1 MKNFRKPFLIASS
14 VIFLLTAGSFTEKAA
29 ENAPKIGN
37 ENELHW
43 MNFNEGYSI
52 AKKNKKIALIDTYTD
67 WCGWC
72 KKMDRDTYT
81 NPEVISKI
89 NKHFIPIKFN
99 PEIRDVK
106 YNLEGKEYTGFEL
119 HSIISNRH
127 QSGYPTTYFIIT
139 KKNRVMIE
147 EGYQDPKNFLATLD
161 KIIAESEN

>member
-1 MKNFRKPFLIASS
+1 MKHLRKTFLVLSS
-14 VIFLLTAGSFTEKAA
+14 ALVLLTTGSFTK
-29 ENAPKIGN
+29 NAS

-43 MNFNEGYSI
+43 MNFNEGYPI

-81 NPEVISKI
+81 NPEVIAKI
-89 NKHFIPIKFN
+89 NKYFVPIKFN

-106 YNLEGKEYTGFEL
+106 YVLEGKEYTGFEL

-161 KIIAESEN
+161 KIVGEAEN